1 MKSELFTVF
10 VVADFTLILCIA
22 LSILYPKFRIWP
34 PPKKGSWQQ
43 WTSWVLFA
51 VDMIGTPLVGILDYE
66 GLGYRHWSRFLIGGS
81 AILIGVSIAAWG
93 IKTLTAQQ
101 SLGMKEKI
109 VTDGPYQHTR
119 NPQYVGFILLY
130 AGIILIAYSFMAL
143 VTGALLILLFLILP
157 FSEEPWLLQEYGRDY
172 EEYCEKV
179 PRFIGLRSFKPKRDI
194 NS

>member
-66 GLGYRHWSRFLIGGS
+66 GLGYGHWSRFLIGGS

-179 PRFIGLRSFKPKRDI
+179 PRFIGLRSFKLKRNI
-194 NS
+194 KS

>member
-66 GLGYRHWSRFLIGGS
+66 GLGYGHWSRFLIGGS

-109 VTDGPYQHTR
+109 VTDGPYQYTR

-143 VTGALLILLFLILP
+143 VTGALLILSFLILP
-157 FSEEPWLLQEYGRDY
+157 FSEEPWLLQEYGKDY

-194 NS
+194 SS